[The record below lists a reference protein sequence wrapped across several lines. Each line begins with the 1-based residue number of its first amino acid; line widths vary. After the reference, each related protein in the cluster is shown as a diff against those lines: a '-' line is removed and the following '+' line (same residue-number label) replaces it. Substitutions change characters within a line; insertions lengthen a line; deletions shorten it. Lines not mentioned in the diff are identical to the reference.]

1 MKVAQR
7 RIRKRRK
14 ELIGRRRAIARRL
27 KQIDAALRNQHRSE
41 GIRGTA
47 S

>member
-7 RIRKRRK
+7 RLRSKRRK
-14 ELIGRRRAIARRL
+14 LIGRKRAIARRL
-27 KQIDAALRNQHRSE
+27 KQIDAALRNQRRSE